1 MPTVRRPVRMP
12 DLLPHEM
19 RIRGLRVDHERIYEA
34 LNRERRRRNLR
45 FNQVAE
51 ILGVHPA
58 TLCCWGYGVGL
69 SANHLA
75 RALAW
80 LDLPLAGFVTP
91 EPAEPRLP

>member
-1 MPTVRRPVRMP
+1 MP

-19 RIRGLRVDHERIYEA
+19 RIRELRVDHERIYEA

-69 SANHLA
+69 SAGHLC

-80 LDLPLAGFVTP
+80 LGRPLSDFTTTG
-91 EPAEPRLP
+91 PAEPRPATRDNAA